1 MNHHKLTRLASAA
14 LLCALTTGAHAQANT
29 TAAPQ
34 QVTIT
39 GAPVI
44 EANRSDAFG
53 SLATEVGEAQVRDL
67 NALDLSSALR
77 RTPGVAVSRFNP
89 VGSFGGDEG
98 GSVYV
103 RGLGASRPGSEIK
116 TFVDGIPFYM
126 GVWDHS
132 LLDLLPIGGMSS
144 IAVHKAPQ
152 PQHYGN
158 TFAAIELAPRVARR
172 DGLAGNLRLS
182 AGSFG
187 TVVEQADLAGRFG
200 DLEFSAAQGHAESD
214 GHRPAADGTLDNGL
228 VRGSVRLSPNWRVGA
243 LLLSADNRVSDPG
256 EEGLPAT
263 RTGTYDTRGTLATL
277 SVSHEHGPWRG
288 RLQVYDNSGVGVWNN
303 PTAAVVRSTFHL
315 SGLRWVEE
323 AQPWQGGELL
333 AGVDVDRMAGTVAFN
348 GYTAYDGDTQR
359 LVAPHVALAQ
369 QWALGGGWAVQP
381 SAGVRLYQHSVYGHS
396 TAPHAG
402 LVLSQGETLALRAN
416 AARGLSYPG
425 LGAPLLNAIVPPL
438 AGAPD
443 SWRSLRPERMD
454 HVELGARW
462 AASRASVLDLA
473 LFNDQLKDRYV
484 FAFPPVA
491 TPPALVSLGA
501 YRVKGAELS
510 WQQQWSAAWS
520 SFAGLTLLSSSLA
533 DLPYAPKRSL
543 ALGATWKQGPW
554 RLSADAQAQ
563 SSMLTLNRAR
573 ADGAVNS
580 AGVAGFAVAN
590 LRGAYAWPV
599 LGPRGEAFVNLE
611 NLLDKR
617 YAYRSAYPM
626 PGRSGQ
632 VGLNLSL

>member
-1 MNHHKLTRLASAA
+1 MHKLKFTLPAAAA
-14 LLCALTTGAHAQANT
+14 LQAMIAGTVMAQAT
-29 TAAPQ
+29 STSPQ
-34 QVTIT
+34 VVTVT

-53 SLATEVGEAQVRDL
+53 SLATEVGESQLRDL

-158 TFAAIELAPRVARR
+158 TFAAIDLAPRVAKR

-187 TVVEQADLAGRFG
+187 TLVEQADLAGRFG

-214 GHRPAADGTLDNGL
+214 GHRAAADGTLDNGL
-228 VRGSVRLSPNWRVGA
+228 LRGSYRLSPNWRVGA
-243 LLLSADNRVSDPG
+243 LVLSADNSVSDPG

-263 RTGTYDTRGTLATL
+263 RTGTYYTRGTLSTL
-277 SVSHEHGPWRG
+277 SVAHEHGGWRG
-288 RLQVYDNSGVGVWNN
+288 RLQVYDNSGVGLWNN

-333 AGVDVDRMAGTVAFN
+333 AGVDVDRMAGAVAFN

-359 LVAPHVALAQ
+359 LVAPHVAVAQ
-369 QWALGGGWAVQP
+369 QWALGGGWVAQP
-381 SAGVRLYQHSVYGHS
+381 SAGLRLYQHSVYGS
-396 TAPHAG
+396 SSAPHAG

-425 LGAPLLNAIVPPL
+425 LGAPLLNAIVSPL

-462 AASRASVLDLA
+462 APSRESVLDVA
-473 LFNDQLKDRYV
+473 LFHDQLKDRYV
-484 FAFPPVA
+484 FAFPPVV

-501 YRVKGAELS
+501 YTVKGTELS
-510 WQQQWSAAWS
+510 WQQQWTAAWS
-520 SFAGLTLLSSSLA
+520 SFAGLTLLNSSLA
-533 DLPYAPKRSL
+533 SLPYAPQRSL
-543 ALGATWKQGPW
+543 ALGATWKQGAW
-554 RLSADAQAQ
+554 RISADAQAQ
-563 SSMLTLNRAR
+563 SSMLTLNRGR
-573 ADGAVNS
+573 ADGATNT
-580 AGVAGFAVAN
+580 AGVSGFAVAN
-590 LRGAYAWPV
+590 LRGAYALPV
-599 LGPRGEAFVNLE
+599 LGPRGEVFVSVE

-617 YAYRSAYPM
+617 YAYRAGYPM

>member
-1 MNHHKLTRLASAA
+1 MHTLKFKLTAAAA
-14 LLCALTTGAHAQANT
+14 LQAIIAGTVMAQA
-29 TAAPQ
+29 TATAPQ
-34 QVTIT
+34 VVTVT
-39 GAPVI
+39 GTPVI

-53 SLATEVGEAQVRDL
+53 SIATEVGESQLRDL
-67 NALDLSSALR
+67 NALDLSAALR

-158 TFAAIELAPRVARR
+158 TFAAIDLAPRVAKR

-187 TVVEQADLAGRFG
+187 TLVEQADLAGRFG

-214 GHRPAADGTLDNGL
+214 GHRAAADGTLDNGM
-228 VRGSVRLSPNWRVGA
+228 VRGSYRLNPNWSVGA
-243 LLLSADNRVSDPG
+243 LVLSADNNVSDPG

-263 RTGTYDTRGTLATL
+263 RTGTYMTRGTLGML
-277 SVSHEHGPWRG
+277 SVAHEHGTWHG

-303 PTAAVVRSTFHL
+303 PTAAVVRSSFHL

-333 AGVDVDRMAGTVAFN
+333 AGVDVDRMSGAVAFN

-359 LVAPHVALAQ
+359 LVAPHVAVAH
-369 QWALGGGWAVQP
+369 QWPLGGGWAAQP
-381 SAGVRLYQHSVYGHS
+381 SAGVRLYQHSVYGS
-396 TAPHAG
+396 SSAPHAG

-462 AASRASVLDLA
+462 APSRASVLDVA
-473 LFNDQLKDRYV
+473 LFQDQLKDRYV
-484 FAFPPVA
+484 FAFPPVV

-501 YRVKGAELS
+501 YTVKGAELS
-510 WQQQWSAAWS
+510 WQQQWSGAWS

-533 DLPYAPKRSL
+533 DLPYAPQRSL
-543 ALGATWKQGPW
+543 ALGATWKQGVW

-563 SSMLTLNRAR
+563 SHMLTLNRAR
-573 ADGAVNS
+573 ADGATNT

-590 LRGAYAWPV
+590 LRGAYALPA
-599 LGPRGEAFVNLE
+599 LGPRGEVFVSVE

-617 YAYRSAYPM
+617 YAYRTGYPM
-626 PGRSGQ
+626 PGRAVQLGINL
-632 VGLNLSL
+632 GL